1 MTKPDLLLPGP
12 LMPMIMEQLDAAFTV
27 HKLYEVEDRDALLSE
42 VADKIVA
49 IASGSHVNVDAGLMG
64 RLPNLKIVSNFGV
77 GYDTVDAEWAGRHG
91 IYVTN
96 TPDVLTEEVA
106 DTAMALLLMAAREF
120 PASERYLRAGKWLDK
135 PYPLTR
141 STLRGRKLGIF
152 GLGRI
157 GKAIAR
163 RAEAFGLEI
172 AYHNR
177 SKADD
182 VSYPYHATL
191 VGLAEAVDTLMV
203 VVPGGQSTYHAVNA
217 EVLKALGANG
227 ILVNIGRGTA
237 VDETALIKALQDGT
251 ILSAGLD
258 VFEEEPKV
266 PQDLIDIDRIVLL
279 PHVGSGSV
287 HTRNAMGQLVVD
299 NLTTWLKTG
308 RPITPVAE
316 TPLRD

>member
-1 MTKPDLLLPGP
+1 M
-12 LMPMIMEQLDAAFTV
+12 MPMIGEQLEGTFTV
-27 HKLYEVEDRDALLSE
+27 HKLWEAQDRDALLEE
-42 VADKIVA
+42 VTGSIVA
-49 IASGSHVNVDAGLMG
+49 IAMGGHVDVDGALMS

>member
-77 GYDTVDAEWAGRHG
+77 GYDTVDAKWAGEHG

-106 DTAMALLLMAAREF
+106 DTAMALLLMTAREF
-120 PASERYLRAGKWLDK
+120 PASERYLRAGKWPER
-135 PYPLTR
+135 PYPLTK

-157 GKAIAR
+157 GKAIAK
-163 RAEAFGLEI
+163 RAEGFGLEI
-172 AYHNR
+172 GYHNR
-177 SKADD
+177 SKASDAA
-182 VSYPYHATL
+182 YPYHDTL
-191 VGLAEAVDTLMV
+191 EGLAAAVDTLMI
-203 VVPGGQSTYHAVNA
+203 VVPGGDATYHAVSTD
-217 EVLKALGANG
+217 VLEALGPDG
-227 ILVNIGRGTA
+227 ILINIGRGTV
-237 VDETALIKALQDGT
+237 VDEIALIKALRDGT
-251 ILSAGLD
+251 IRSAGLD
-258 VFEEEPKV
+258 VFEDEPNV
-266 PQDLIDIDRIVLL
+266 PQALIDIDRIVLL
-279 PHVGSGSV
+279 PHVGSASV

-299 NLTTWLKTG
+299 NLLNWKASGKPL
-308 RPITPVAE
+308 TPVSE
-316 TPLRD
+316 TPLRS